1 MSLPP
6 YWIVPQ
12 WPAPANVRAV
22 CTTRAGGVSVAPFD
36 SLNLGDHVGDDPA
49 AVATAAASA
58 ARSLEDLREA
68 VSAFDLCELKKGA
81 RNTVFADGRAG
92 ARVLILGEAPGRE
105 EDLEGLPFVGR
116 EEWELGHRHATFNR
130 LLQSLRAPDYVN
142 VAFWTHDVR
151 RRSAVQNADQFDEAF
166 NQQL

>member
-1 MSLPP
+1 MFTPDTAISSFIPL
-6 YWIVPQ
+6 
-12 WPAPANVRAV
+12 
-22 CTTRAGGVSVAPFD
+22 SSHVAPEV
-36 SLNLGDHVGDDPA
+36 LKTTAGDY
-49 AVATAAASA
+49 
-58 ARSLEDLREA
+58 
-68 VSAFDLCELKKGA
+68 
-81 RNTVFADGRAG
+81 
-92 ARVLILGEAPGRE
+92 LICWR
-105 EDLEGLPFVGR
+105 LEGLPFVGR